1 MVGSLFV
8 GICGYLWVFVVCGSR
23 ADGIVPRSMADG
35 GGTCAGWAMFGHL
48 HGEIGRRL
56 CDVWAFI
63 YAWHVIRAK
72 LRIEICPAEL
82 SRHRET
88 RIENER
94 EKWKESGR
102 R

>member
-56 CDVWAFI
+56 CVYICMACDTS
-63 YAWHVIRAK
+63 
-72 LRIEICPAEL
+72 EIADRDLP
-82 SRHRET
+82 S
-88 RIENER
+88 
-94 EKWKESGR
+94 
-102 R
+102 

>member
-1 MVGSLFV
+1 MGSLFV

-48 HGEIGRRL
+48 HGEIGRCLGVYICMAYDTSEIADR
-56 CDVWAFI
+56 D
-63 YAWHVIRAK
+63 
-72 LRIEICPAEL
+72 LRAEL

-88 RIENER
+88 RIETER